1 MKELYTDVQIWHAI
15 HELSNIRARYD
26 ISNEKDLL
34 KYDACSL
41 GIKALRKSLRM
52 ENNLRKQWRL
62 GKTSIYVSV
71 LESADRGVSKTSA
84 QACGFKSHPKHHRLD
99 RVGSL
104 LGETVWQI
112 GKTVDCWTDSFDM
125 LPWWK
130 AYTFALRAN
139 ASDGLR
145 AHIPPVAPPR
155 KG

>member
-1 MKELYTDVQIWHAI
+1 M
-15 HELSNIRARYD
+15 
-26 ISNEKDLL
+26 
-34 KYDACSL
+34 
-41 GIKALRKSLRM
+41 
-52 ENNLRKQWRL
+52 RKQWRL